1 MSQEKNKLE
10 KKCLV
15 VFDIEGILIPKNRYL
30 LFEISRKVGFFGFIR
45 IVILGFLYEVGLLS
59 LESALKK
66 IFLLLKGLN

>member
-15 VFDIEGILIPKNRYL
+15 VFDIEGILIPKNRFL

-45 IVILGFLYEVGLLS
+45 IVILGFLYS
-59 LESALKK
+59 
-66 IFLLLKGLN
+66 